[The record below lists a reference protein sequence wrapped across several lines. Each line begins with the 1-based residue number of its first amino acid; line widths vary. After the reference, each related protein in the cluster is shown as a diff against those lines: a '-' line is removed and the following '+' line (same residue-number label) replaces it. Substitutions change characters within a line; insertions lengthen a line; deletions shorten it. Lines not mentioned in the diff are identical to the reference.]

1 MIKIISLERINA
13 ELQEKLLADKQ
24 YDSALV
30 TQMAYLE
37 HSSPDKRIKS
47 YKDENYLMQHERQ
60 AIWVRDS
67 RETDDTAI
75 FGNK

>member
-13 ELQEKLLADKQ
+13 ELQKKLLADKQ

-37 HSSPDKRIKS
+37 HSSPDKRFKS
-47 YKDENYLMQHERQ
+47 YKDENYFMQQELQ
-60 AIWVRDS
+60 AIWVRD
-67 RETDDTAI
+67 
-75 FGNK
+75 